1 MKIYSVLYSAYEHK
15 EKDMYVNTD
24 LFVSKEEAL
33 ENFEEQKK
41 EIKGRNQDWWVDE
54 DESDV
59 FSMENEKRNS
69 KVMVELL
76 TNII

>member
-41 EIKGRNQDWWVDE
+41 EIKGRNQDWWVNE
-54 DESDV
+54 DESDT

>member
-54 DESDV
+54 DESDT